1 MCSVHIH
8 MYVNCIFLCLSL
20 MYAMFN
26 TAIGSKAL
34 LRAARL
40 PDSVLGR
47 RCCHNRFTQ
56 QSQICVHSDL
66 QQVLEHN
73 LSLLI
78 KSYQT
83 KVINELVVYG
93 CV

>member
-1 MCSVHIH
+1 MHAVFTNH
-8 MYVNCIFLCLSL
+8 LL
-20 MYAMFN
+20 N
-26 TAIGSKAL
+26 TALGSKAL
-34 LRAARL
+34 LRAAWL
-40 PDSVLGR
+40 SDSILGG

-56 QSQICVHSDL
+56 QSQIGMHSDL
-66 QQVLEHN
+66 QQVLERN

-93 CV
+93 CI